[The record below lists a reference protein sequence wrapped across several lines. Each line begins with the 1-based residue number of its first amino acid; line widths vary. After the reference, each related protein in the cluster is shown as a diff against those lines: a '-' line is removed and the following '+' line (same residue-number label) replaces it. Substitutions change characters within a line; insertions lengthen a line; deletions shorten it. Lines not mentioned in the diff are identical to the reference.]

1 MKRLAPLLLVV
12 LIAGC
17 GSDDSPNTTTVVQT
31 ETVTQA
37 VNPRVERAPKAPPKP
52 KVVTKLTSFTSPTR
66 NIGCYI
72 DRTSVRCDIAKHDWK
87 PPPKPKTC
95 DLDWGGGIGLSP
107 GHKPSIICAGDTA
120 LNRSHKL
127 AYGKA
132 IAAGVLRC
140 DSKATGMTCRDTKT
154 GRGFTLSRQAY
165 KLF

>member
-1 MKRLAPLLLVV
+1 VRRLLPALLVV
-12 LIAGC
+12 LVAGC
-17 GSDDSPNTTTVVQT
+17 GSDDKPTTVVQT
-31 ETVTQA
+31 QTVTQA

-52 KVVTKLTSFTSPTR
+52 KIVTSLTSFTSPTR

-87 PPPKPKTC
+87 PPPKPKNC
-95 DLDWGGGIGLSP
+95 DLDWGGGIGLSR
-107 GHKPSIICAGDTA
+107 GRKPSIICAGDTA
-120 LNRSHKL
+120 LNQGHKL

-132 IAAGVLRC
+132 IAAGRLRC
-140 DSKATGMTCRDTKT
+140 DSKATGMTCRNTKT